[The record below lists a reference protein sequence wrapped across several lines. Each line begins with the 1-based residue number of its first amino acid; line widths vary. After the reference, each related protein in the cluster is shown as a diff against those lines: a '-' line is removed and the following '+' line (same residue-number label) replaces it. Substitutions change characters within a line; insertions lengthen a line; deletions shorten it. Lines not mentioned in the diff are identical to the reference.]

1 MRVVIQRVNHA
12 QVDIAGETVGKIG
25 KGFLLLVG
33 IKVGDELPVVKKA
46 ADKVAKMRIFEDE
59 DGKTNLSLKDV
70 HGEILSVSQ
79 FTLLANTKKG
89 NRPSFV
95 EAMRPPKSKELW
107 EDFNHELEQDGFH
120 VETGEFGAEMQV
132 SLENDGPFTI
142 VLDLQRKSLS
152 KVDFNIIKI

>member
-1 MRVVIQRVNHA
+1 MRVIIQRVNHA
-12 QVDIAGETVGKIG
+12 QVDIDGETVGKIK

-33 IKVGDELPVVKKA
+33 LKDGDELDVVKKA
-46 ADKVAKMRIFEDE
+46 ADKIAKMRIFEDE

-70 HGEILSVSQ
+70 NGEILSVSQ

-95 EAMRPPKSKELW
+95 DAMRPPRSKELW
-107 EDFNHELEQDGFH
+107 EDFNKELEDKGFH
-120 VETGEFGAEMQV
+120 VETGGFGADMQV

-142 VLDLQRKSLS
+142 VLDM
-152 KVDFNIIKI
+152 

>member
-1 MRVVIQRVNHA
+1 MRVVVQRVNKA
-12 QVDIAGETVGKIG
+12 QVTIDNEVVGKI
-25 KGFLLLVG
+25 KRGFLLLVG
-33 IKVGDELPVVKKA
+33 LREGDELDQVKKA
-46 ADKVAKMRIFEDE
+46 ADKIAKMRIFEDE

-70 HGEILSVSQ
+70 NGEILSVSQ

-107 EDFNHELEQDGFH
+107 EDFNQELENKGFH
-120 VETGEFGAEMQV
+120 VETGEFGADMQV

-142 VLDLQRKSLS
+142 VLD
-152 KVDFNIIKI
+152 I

>member
-12 QVDIAGETVGKIG
+12 KVEINQKTVGQIQ

-33 IKVGDELPVVKKA
+33 LKDGDDETVVKKA
-46 ADKVAKMRIFEDE
+46 ADKIAKMRIFEDE
-59 DGKTNLSLKDV
+59 SGKTNLSLKDV
-70 HGEILSVSQ
+70 SGEILSVSQ

-107 EDFNHELEQDGFH
+107 EEFNHNLEEAGFH
-120 VETGEFGAEMQV
+120 VETGEFGADMQV

-142 VLDLQRKSLS
+142 VLDL
-152 KVDFNIIKI
+152 

>member
-1 MRVVIQRVNHA
+1 MRVVVQRVNKA
-12 QVDIAGETVGKIG
+12 QVTIDNEVVGKI
-25 KGFLLLVG
+25 KRGFLLLVG
-33 IKVGDELPVVKKA
+33 LREGDELDQVKKA
-46 ADKVAKMRIFEDE
+46 ADKIVKMRIFEDE

-70 HGEILSVSQ
+70 NGEILSVSQ

-107 EDFNHELEQDGFH
+107 EDFNQELENKGFH
-120 VETGEFGAEMQV
+120 VETGEFGADMQV

-142 VLDLQRKSLS
+142 VLD
-152 KVDFNIIKI
+152 I